1 MKGAGEAGTVGAAR
15 AEVNAVLDALRSPGI
30 EHVDMPVTPMKVW
43 RLLND
48 A

>member
-1 MKGAGEAGTVGAAR
+1 LWKQSITVGAAS
-15 AEVNAVLDALRSPGI
+15 AVVNAVLDALTPLGI

-43 RLLND
+43 SLLHG